1 MERWSYCKML
11 VCLQPLFKYKKK
23 ELYRHVESF
32 ELADPSLF
40 EDAVVQENLSICL
53 LKKNIVN
60 KYDWMELT
68 LKSFDQRFIEY
79 YKWNIEHNKG
89 IIPVRKDYKT
99 PDMFDRNLDFVDTG
113 RCFDATSHGHFSGP
127 NSFGY
132 KYNFYLK
139 DWTNKDWGN
148 ILCVIH
154 FQSKDAKDNFRA
166 FAYAGNYQNNLAA
179 RCLSGVKTNMASSEY
194 YFAIPQINWSNIHIN
209 QKELWDKG
217 DYDNAV
223 LSEMGLKFDE
233 NGVIVKC

>member
-1 MERWSYCKML
+1 
-11 VCLQPLFKYKKK
+11 
-23 ELYRHVESF
+23 
-32 ELADPSLF
+32 
-40 EDAVVQENLSICL
+40 
-53 LKKNIVN
+53 
-60 KYDWMELT
+60 
-68 LKSFDQRFIEY
+68 
-79 YKWNIEHNKG
+79 
-89 IIPVRKDYKT
+89 
-99 PDMFDRNLDFVDTG
+99 MFDRNLDFVDIG

-194 YFAIPQINWSNIHIN
+194 YFAIPQIDWSKIHIN

-217 DYDNAV
+217 LYDDAV
-223 LSEMGLKFDE
+223 LNEMGLKFDE